1 MSSLLIEAELTIYT
15 PELDYNIPSIDVE
28 KNRGCGE
35 VTVFSTALFQHSLA
49 THKKT
54 LDVKIW
60 VTRHYYIGT
69 VASGS
74 GK

>member
-1 MSSLLIEAELTIYT
+1 MAEFTICT
-15 PELDYNIPSIDVE
+15 PELDYNISSIDVE

-35 VTVFSTALFQHSLA
+35 VTVFSTDLFQHSLA